1 MTNAVICGLTN
12 LFRVYLISRF
22 IKVFL
27 GDEDD
32 ANGEFGRDDNRCL
45 IRALA
50 YVCFFLVNTA
60 AYLIFHMALV
70 NFLCNMVGIVLIVS
84 TYTKSVKI
92 NLFVTGSVYLIH
104 MGCDT
109 ISTFL
114 FVNYRDGDGF
124 NQFFEVI
131 TVFLI
136 LICEL
141 LTERIVGT
149 GHHKENVRD
158 LSLSL
163 VPLCSIGMF
172 CAMVYTGSV
181 TEKGII
187 IASVGLILINFFVY
201 YLYHILSN
209 MFLME
214 FENRMLRQ
222 RVQDYAGRMDAL
234 LQDEEKVKALRHDMK
249 HHLNE
254 LKILAARKENSA
266 IEEYIDDMGAFL
278 ANPDETVSSGNAE
291 IDSLLNYMLRRARQE
306 LAVVNA
312 DVRLPGEVGHA
323 FDINVILGNLL
334 ENAIDAA
341 AQTEEKRLD
350 FRMELAQGF
359 LRLQIENSYD
369 GKVKQDGGRLLTTKA
384 DQGPHGIGL
393 ENVRKIVG
401 KYDGK
406 MEIHP
411 GGDRFCVLLI
421 LYMPE
426 MKDGRGHV

>member
-1 MTNAVICGLTN
+1 MMKILICGLTN

-27 GDEDD
+27 RDGENTSDELDCND
-32 ANGEFGRDDNRCL
+32 SRRL
-45 IRALA
+45 IHVLA

-60 AYLIFHMALV
+60 MYLIFHMALV
-70 NFLCNMVGIVLIVS
+70 NFLCNIVGIGLIVL
-84 TYTKSVKI
+84 TYTKSIKM

-109 ISTFL
+109 ISIFL

-141 LTERIVGT
+141 LTERIVDT
-149 GHHKENVRD
+149 KHKKENVMN

-172 CAMVYTGSV
+172 CAMVYMGSV

-187 IASVGLILINFFVY
+187 ITSIGLILINFFVY
-201 YLYHILSN
+201 YLYNILSN
-209 MFLME
+209 MLLIE

-222 RVQDYAGRMDAL
+222 RAQDYAGQMDIL
-234 LQDEEKVKALRHDMK
+234 LQNEEKVRALRHDMK

-254 LKILAARKENSA
+254 LKILAARKGNRA
-266 IEEYIDDMGAFL
+266 IEEYIDDMGEFL
-278 ANPDETVSSGNAE
+278 ANSNEIVSSGNTE
-291 IDSLLNYMLRRARQE
+291 IDSLMNYMLGRARQE
-306 LAVVNA
+306 LTIVNV
-312 DVRLPGEVGHA
+312 DVHLPSEASHI

-341 AQTEEKRLD
+341 AQTKEKRLD
-350 FRMELAQGF
+350 FRLELTQGF
-359 LRLQIENSYD
+359 LRLQIENSYN
-369 GKVKQDGGRLLTTKA
+369 GHMKQDRGRLLTTKT
-384 DQGPHGIGL
+384 DPSLHGIGL
-393 ENVRKIVG
+393 ENVRKIVE

-411 GGDRFCVLLI
+411 GENRFSVMLI
-421 LYMPE
+421 LYISE
-426 MKDGRGHV
+426 IND

>member
-1 MTNAVICGLTN
+1 MTDIVICVSTN
-12 LFRVYLISRF
+12 IFRVYLISRF

-27 GDEDD
+27 KDEEYINDEQNSND
-32 ANGEFGRDDNRCL
+32 HRHL
-45 IRALA
+45 IRGFA
-50 YVCFFLVNTA
+50 YVCFFLINTA
-60 AYLIFHMALV
+60 AYLIFHMAVV
-70 NFLCNMVGIVLIVS
+70 NFLCNLVGIGLIVL
-84 TYTKSVKI
+84 TYTRSIKM
-92 NLFVTGSVYLIH
+92 NLFVTGSVYLIN

-114 FVNYRDGDGF
+114 FVNYRDGNGF
-124 NQFFEVI
+124 NQVFEVI

-141 LTERIVGT
+141 LTEKIVDTRRNRAG
-149 GHHKENVRD
+149 VRN

-187 IASVGLILINFFVY
+187 IISVGLILINFFVY
-201 YLYHILSN
+201 YLYNILSN
-209 MFLME
+209 MFLIE

-222 RVQDYAGRMDAL
+222 RVQDYAGRMDIL

-254 LKILAARKENSA
+254 LKILAARKGNSA
-266 IEEYIDDMGAFL
+266 IEEYIDDMGEFL
-278 ANPDETVSSGNAE
+278 ANPNEIVSSGNAE
-291 IDSLLNYMLRRARQE
+291 IDSLMNYMLRRARQE
-306 LAVVNA
+306 LTIVNV
-312 DVRLPGEVGHA
+312 DVHLPGEVNHV

-341 AQTEEKRLD
+341 VQTKEKRLD
-350 FRMELAQGF
+350 FRMELTQGF
-359 LRLQIENSYD
+359 LRLQIENSCN
-369 GKVKQDGGRLLTTKA
+369 GKTTAQGHGKLLTTKP
-384 DQGPHGIGL
+384 DKGLHGIGL
-393 ENVRKIVG
+393 ENVRKIVE

-411 GGDRFCVLLI
+411 GENKFCVMLI
-421 LYMPE
+421 LYMSE
-426 MKDGRGHV
+426 IKD

>member
-1 MTNAVICGLTN
+1 MTNIVICGLTN

-27 GDEDD
+27 RDEED
-32 ANGEFGRDDNRCL
+32 ANDELDCNDSRRL
-45 IRALA
+45 IHVLA
-50 YVCFFLVNTA
+50 YVCFFLINTGM
-60 AYLIFHMALV
+60 YLIFHLALV
-70 NFLCNMVGIVLIVS
+70 NFLCNIVGIGLIVL
-84 TYTKSVKI
+84 TYTKSIKM

-141 LTERIVGT
+141 LTERIVAT
-149 GHHKENVRD
+149 RHHKQNVRN

-187 IASVGLILINFFVY
+187 ITSVGLILINFLVY
-201 YLYHILSN
+201 YLYNILSN
-209 MFLME
+209 MLLIE

-222 RVQDYAGRMDAL
+222 RVQDYAGQMNIL
-234 LQDEEKVKALRHDMK
+234 LQDDEKVKALRHDMK

-254 LKILAARKENSA
+254 LKILAARKGNRA
-266 IEEYIDDMGAFL
+266 IEEYIDDMGEFL
-278 ANPDETVSSGNAE
+278 ANPNEIVSSGNAE
-291 IDSLLNYMLRRARQE
+291 IDSLMNYMLRRARQE
-306 LAVVNA
+306 LTIVNV
-312 DVRLPGEVGHA
+312 DVHLPSEVSHI

-341 AQTEEKRLD
+341 AQTKEKRLD
-350 FRMELAQGF
+350 FRLELTQGF
-359 LRLQIENSYD
+359 LRLQIENSYN
-369 GKVKQDGGRLLTTKA
+369 GQMKQDRGKLLTTKTG
-384 DQGPHGIGL
+384 QGLHGIGL
-393 ENVRKIVG
+393 ENVRKIVE

-411 GGDRFCVLLI
+411 GENRFSVMLI
-421 LYMPE
+421 LYMPKIKE
-426 MKDGRGHV
+426 